1 MEENKEH
8 AHQIE
13 ITDLEIM
20 ATDGSS
26 ADDIFNRA
34 ITLKKAGQTD
44 EAVKYLE
51 QSLSMNPDNIECLY
65 NLGIV
70 YRDMENYPKAL
81 EIFQR
86 ANKVQPKNSKILYA
100 LAKTYEQSDIKEAI
114 RCYEQCLQSEDNAV
128 LVEVAKERLKA
139 IKKWRKH

>member
-1 MEENKEH
+1 MEDNKEP

-26 ADDIFNRA
+26 ADDIFNKA
-34 ITLKKAGQTD
+34 IALKKAGQTED
-44 EAVKYLE
+44 AIKYLE

-70 YRDMENYPKAL
+70 YRDLDNYPKAL

-86 ANKVQPKNSKILYA
+86 AYKVQPTNSKILYA
-100 LAKTYEQSDIKEAI
+100 LAKTYEHTDVQEAI
-114 RCYEQCLQSEDNAV
+114 RFYEQCTQYEENAV
-128 LVEVAKERLKA
+128 LVEVARERLKA
-139 IKKWRKH
+139 IKK

>member
-8 AHQIE
+8 GGHQIE

-34 ITLKKAGQTD
+34 ITLKKAGQSE

-70 YRDMENYPKAL
+70 YRDLNNYPKAMD
-81 EIFQR
+81 IFQR
-86 ANKVQPKNSKILYA
+86 AYKVQPTNSKILYA
-100 LAKTYEQSDIKEAI
+100 LAKTCENTNVEEAI
-114 RCYEQCLQSEDNAV
+114 RFYEECLKFEDNAV

-139 IKKWRKH
+139 IRK